1 MLKIRREWRRTS
13 SSQAEPSPWRHCW
26 TSWASCSNLRQ
37 PRIAAYLGLHM
48 MERKLPPK
56 SSLRRPR
63 NGTSGRIL
71 LIPKGKHKRTVWP
84 GGTPSRESSFRSA
97 ELGEKSIEALRA
109 RRFFRLAELPAH
121 LRCRCKAN
129 IGFRSHFHSGNDQ
142 IEVVL

>member
-37 PRIAAYLGLHM
+37 PRIAACPGLHM

-63 NGTSGRIL
+63 NGTIARIL
-71 LIPKGKHKRTVWP
+71 LIPKGKHKQTLCADVDHLAFFAAF
-84 GGTPSRESSFRSA
+84 SVSA
-97 ELGEKSIEALRA
+97 SLRA
-109 RRFFRLAELPAH
+109 QEREGQVFTACDDVHGGPTGVARAFAFAPA
-121 LRCRCKAN
+121 
-129 IGFRSHFHSGNDQ
+129 FHA
-142 IEVVL
+142 